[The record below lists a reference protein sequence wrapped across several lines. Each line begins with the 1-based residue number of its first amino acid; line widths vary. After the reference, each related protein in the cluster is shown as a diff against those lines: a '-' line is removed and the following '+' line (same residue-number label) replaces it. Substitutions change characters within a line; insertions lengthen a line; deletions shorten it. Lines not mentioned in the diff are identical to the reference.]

1 MTPPTDRTPNE
12 GDGLLRWFRYV
23 ALLTAALVVI
33 QAALAGRGF
42 FIDYDLIKIHGD
54 VGSVTFVVCV
64 VLVAIA
70 VRGYRAGALD
80 RYDLIVSGV
89 LLLLI
94 AGQLGLGY
102 GGRDS
107 KVAAS
112 LHWPNGVLITALTAM
127 LLGRT
132 LPHRR

>member
-1 MTPPTDRTPNE
+1 MTTRIDPPTA
-12 GDGLLRWFRYV
+12 DGAAPLRWFRYV

-54 VGSVTFVVCV
+54 VGSVTFLACV
-64 VLVAIA
+64 VLVFIA
-70 VRGYRAGALD
+70 VRGYRTGALD
-80 RYDLIVSGV
+80 RYDLIISG
-89 LLLLI
+89 LLLI
-94 AGQLGLGY
+94 LIAAQLGLGY

-112 LHWPNGVLITALTAM
+112 LHWPNGVLITALTAV

-132 LPHRR
+132 LPHRT

>member
-1 MTPPTDRTPNE
+1 MTTQTDPAIIDRAGP
-12 GDGLLRWFRYV
+12 LRWFRYL
-23 ALLTAALVVI
+23 ALATAVLIVI
-33 QAALAGRGF
+33 QAALAGRGW

-54 VGSVTFVVCV
+54 LGTVTFIACV
-64 VLVAIA
+64 VLVNIA
-70 VRGYRAGALD
+70 VRGYRAGVLD
-80 RYDLIVSGV
+80 RYDLIVSGL

-94 AGQLGLGY
+94 TAQLGLGY

-112 LHWPNGVLITALTAM
+112 LHWPNGVLITALTAA

-132 LPHRR
+132 LPHRS